1 MAVWSSVLASSV
13 QSSFGRFDAE
23 FYRPENLDA
32 YNKITSRQYEVLGQL
47 AEDGYRVVYEN
58 TKILPPERVA
68 ADSAR
73 FLQATN
79 ISANGLSIDHQS
91 TGYVGISDW
100 IRYPKGRIRIGE
112 LLIEVKGQAEK
123 VAIVPHGFPERTLV
137 SGSLFKLAIDPSKI
151 SPWYI
156 FTYFSTQHGRMLRDR
171 LKTNTLIGF
180 VSKPQLYS
188 IPVFIPESVVD
199 QVSIANMA
207 EKAFHLLSEG
217 EALYTQAQQLLEFE
231 LGLNK
236 LLFDKPV
243 GYTARFSELELSR
256 RFDSEHYYPAF
267 ENLKANLPKGV
278 RLVPLGPLLN
288 SCQRG
293 KQPIYSAHGLPV
305 LNSKHILENKI
316 TLEGNR
322 YAKPNPVPSLQ
333 IQHGDVLINGT
344 GRGTI
349 GRTAPYL
356 IDEHQAIPDNH
367 VTILRSATLDPAYLS
382 FYLNSQAGK
391 LQVEKYQRGSS
402 GQLELYPFDIR
413 KFQVWEAPQP
423 IQQQIR
429 RLYDQATESARQS
442 RELLD
447 QAKSRV
453 EQLIEEAVRA

>member
-1 MAVWSSVLASSV
+1 MAVWSTVTASNI
-13 QSSFGRFDAE
+13 QESFGRFDAE
-23 FYRPENLDA
+23 FYRPENLEA
-32 YNKITSRQYEVLGQL
+32 FNQVTTNNFEPIARL
-47 AEDGYRVVYEN
+47 ATDGYRVVYEN
-58 TKILPPERVA
+58 TKILPSERVTGNCPI
-68 ADSAR
+68 

-79 ISANGLSIDHQS
+79 ISANGLAIDFQGA
-91 TGYVGISDW
+91 GYVSESDW
-100 IRYPKGRIRIGE
+100 NRYPKGRIQPGE

-123 VAIVPHGFPERTLV
+123 VAIVPQDINERVLV
-137 SGSLFKLAIDPSKI
+137 SGSLFKLSVDKSKI
-151 SPWYI
+151 NPWYV
-156 FTYFSTQHGRMLRDR
+156 FAYFSTKHGKLLRDR

-188 IPVFIPESVVD
+188 IPVFIPDNEID
-199 QVSIANMA
+199 INQVATLS
-207 EKAFHLLSEG
+207 EKAFSLIKKSE
-217 EALYTQAQQLLEFE
+217 AAYIQAQQLLESE
-231 LGLNK
+231 LGLDK
-236 LLFDKPV
+236 LRFDKPV

-267 ENLKANLPKGV
+267 DNLKANLPRGV
-278 RLVPLGPLLN
+278 RLVPIGPLLTF
-288 SCQRG
+288 CQRG
-293 KQPIYSAHGLPV
+293 KQPIYSEHGLLV

-322 YAKPNPVPSLQ
+322 HAKPNPVPSLQ

-349 GRTAPYL
+349 GRAAPYL
-356 IDEHQAIPDNH
+356 IEEHLAIPDNH

-423 IQQQIR
+423 IQQEIR
-429 RLYDQATESARQS
+429 RLYEQATESARQS